1 MIDLRK
7 IVKYYGAGE
16 ARTEVLKGIDLKVE
30 KGEFLAIM
38 GPSGSGKSTLMHIIG
53 CLDRPSSGAYLYR
66 GRRLDLLDND
76 QRAYFRRYKIGFV
89 FQGYNLL
96 KKTTALE
103 NVEMPLVYQGK
114 RMKERRALAKKAL
127 ESVGLGN
134 RLYYEPNEL
143 SGGQQQRVAI
153 ARAIVTAPALLI
165 ADEPTGNLD
174 TATSHE
180 IMKLLTR
187 LHQEGNTIIIV
198 THENDIAAYAGR
210 VIHLRDGM
218 IVREQNHV
226 H

>member
-1 MIDLRK
+1 VIDLRK